1 MNGRNYIKQQKLK
14 KDKETF
20 KKKLYLS
27 NNIEFFTTQI
37 KSFSSQI
44 KELTTKKKI
53 STKHQENIEDL
64 LKYYYA
70 QINLRMYPESN
81 YENENTKINVSNI
94 NLITNLQ
101 EMKKNMLNNDKR
113 ILEDNSKDIM
123 YYIDHIRKNK
133 IKEQIK
139 QDIYSLEL
147 YEIKKKEYEEIS
159 KIIPD
164 LLNKIKE
171 LKIYLRQNKFLYEQI
186 MKQNKILEKMLEK
199 QKEIFNQIKQE
210 NNGDIKFE
218 NEESNNKKIIGNIRS
233 LSEENLKF
241 INFKSENYYEKHFVD
256 KENKVSKK
264 IHSLLFDNPKFVGYK
279 SKMSFLKNNKMNNRK
294 IIKKYKPVSPYNFLN
309 IFSNNKRYNSI
320 GEFIDNFNTINNKK
334 LSFYTLNSEKATTKM
349 NTISSNFPIIKT
361 KKSKKKLFSAEF
373 NIKNNSKKILLFRDY
388 LNDLINQQKTL
399 IKNIINKKAEEIRS
413 NNQIK
418 TFISDCINDINI
430 EIFEIKKNNYNEKI
444 KENMIKYNEKL
455 LYILTYIFDNC
466 FSGIKNNNKKLIN
479 KSRNNNESNDKNKI
493 KFKRSFSF
501 KDIKFKSI

>member
-1 MNGRNYIKQQKLK
+1 
-14 KDKETF
+14 
-20 KKKLYLS
+20 
-27 NNIEFFTTQI
+27 
-37 KSFSSQI
+37 
-44 KELTTKKKI
+44 
-53 STKHQENIEDL
+53 
-64 LKYYYA
+64 
-70 QINLRMYPESN
+70 
-81 YENENTKINVSNI
+81 
-94 NLITNLQ
+94 
-101 EMKKNMLNNDKR
+101 MLNNDKR

-186 MKQNKILEKMLEK
+186 LKQNKILEKMLEK

-210 NNGDIKFE
+210 NNGDIKFK

-233 LSEENLKF
+233 LSEENLQF

-349 NTISSNFPIIKT
+349 NTISSNFPIKT
-361 KKSKKKLFSAEF
+361 KKSKKNYF
-373 NIKNNSKKILLFRDY
+373 LL
-388 LNDLINQQKTL
+388 DLILKIIQQKFYYL
-399 IKNIINKKAEEIRS
+399 EII
-413 NNQIK
+413 
-418 TFISDCINDINI
+418 
-430 EIFEIKKNNYNEKI
+430 
-444 KENMIKYNEKL
+444 
-455 LYILTYIFDNC
+455 
-466 FSGIKNNNKKLIN
+466 
-479 KSRNNNESNDKNKI
+479 
-493 KFKRSFSF
+493 
-501 KDIKFKSI
+501 

>member
-37 KSFSSQI
+37 KSFSAQI
-44 KELTTKKKI
+44 KELTTKKNI

-81 YENENTKINVSNI
+81 YENENTKINLSNI

-171 LKIYLRQNKFLYEQI
+171 LKIYLRQNKFFYEQI

-210 NNGDIKFE
+210 NNGDIKFK

-233 LSEENLKF
+233 LSEENLQF

-334 LSFYTLNSEKATTKM
+334 LSFYTLNSEKASTKM
-349 NTISSNFPIIKT
+349 KTISSIFRIKT
-361 KKSKKKLFSAEF
+361 KKSKKKLFFAEF
-373 NIKNNSKKILLFRDY
+373 NIKNNSTKILLFRDY

-430 EIFEIKKNNYNEKI
+430 EIFEIKKNNYNEK
-444 KENMIKYNEKL
+444 L

-493 KFKRSFSF
+493 KFKRNFSF
-501 KDIKFKSI
+501 NDIKFKSI

>member
-1 MNGRNYIKQQKLK
+1 
-14 KDKETF
+14 
-20 KKKLYLS
+20 
-27 NNIEFFTTQI
+27 
-37 KSFSSQI
+37 
-44 KELTTKKKI
+44 
-53 STKHQENIEDL
+53 
-64 LKYYYA
+64 
-70 QINLRMYPESN
+70 
-81 YENENTKINVSNI
+81 
-94 NLITNLQ
+94 
-101 EMKKNMLNNDKR
+101 
-113 ILEDNSKDIM
+113 
-123 YYIDHIRKNK
+123 
-133 IKEQIK
+133 
-139 QDIYSLEL
+139 
-147 YEIKKKEYEEIS
+147 
-159 KIIPD
+159 
-164 LLNKIKE
+164 
-171 LKIYLRQNKFLYEQI
+171 
-186 MKQNKILEKMLEK
+186 MLEK

-210 NNGDIKFE
+210 NNGDIKFK

-233 LSEENLKF
+233 LSEENLQF

-334 LSFYTLNSEKATTKM
+334 LSFYTLNSEKASTKM
-349 NTISSNFPIIKT
+349 NTISSNFPIKT
-361 KKSKKKLFSAEF
+361 KKSKKKLFFAEF
-373 NIKNNSKKILLFRDY
+373 NIKNNSTKILLFRDY

-501 KDIKFKSI
+501 NDIKFKSI

>member
-37 KSFSSQI
+37 KSFSAQI
-44 KELTTKKKI
+44 KELTTKKNI

-81 YENENTKINVSNI
+81 YENENTKINLSNI

-171 LKIYLRQNKFLYEQI
+171 LKIYLRQNKFFYEQI

-210 NNGDIKFE
+210 NNGDIKFK

-233 LSEENLKF
+233 LSEENLQF

-294 IIKKYKPVSPYNFLN
+294 IIKKYKPVNPYNFLN

-334 LSFYTLNSEKATTKM
+334 LSFYTLNSEKASTKM
-349 NTISSNFPIIKT
+349 NTISSNFPIKT
-361 KKSKKKLFSAEF
+361 KKSKKKLFFAEF
-373 NIKNNSKKILLFRDY
+373 NIKNNSTKILLFRDY
-388 LNDLINQQKTL
+388 LNDLINQQKTV

-501 KDIKFKSI
+501 NDIKFKSI